1 MEEDTNMEGSA
12 PASSDV
18 HADAL
23 PMDVDFEDCSHGSIS
38 RARLIDGGET
48 ACNADD
54 RGLRAMCIE
63 DSSNASASGPVTLDA
78 VRARSED
85 TIGATHLDAVAQLQD
100 GDESAVAVPTDEGQ
114 KADVTVEEIV
124 LLGLLYI
131 LLAVSLG
138 QLDGRSIRG
147 PIQEKVVVR
156 ADFFA
161 TLKAQRSRTAY
172 NGIDGDGIGGAAAQ
186 LGMSRT
192 VAGVYIKRLEDL
204 LYDMMPDVIYFPAPS
219 AVDEWDDLVEGFV
232 QRGSDFPDVACVFD
246 GTIIHTRRPR
256 DHMVS
261 NACFGY

>member
-1 MEEDTNMEGSA
+1 MEEDTNLEGSA
-12 PASSDV
+12 PASPGV
-18 HADAL
+18 HPDAVRSRL
-23 PMDVDFEDCSHGSIS
+23 RHGSIS
-38 RARLIDGGET
+38 RVRLIDGGET
-48 ACNADD
+48 ACNDANC
-54 RGLRAMCIE
+54 GLRAMCVD
-63 DSSNASASGPVTLDA
+63 DSSDASASGPVVLDA
-78 VRARSED
+78 IKTSSED
-85 TIGATHLDAVAQLQD
+85 AIGATHLDVFAQLHD
-100 GDESAVAVPTDEGQ
+100 GDESAVAMSIDERQ
-114 KADVTVEEIV
+114 
-124 LLGLLYI
+124 
-131 LLAVSLG
+131 
-138 QLDGRSIRG
+138 RG

-156 ADFFA
+156 TDFLA

-172 NGIDGDGIGGAAAQ
+172 KKTLRCSPDLSDALNTQYAFDIGLAVLFTYYGNGSGIDGDGIGGAAAQ

-261 NACFGY
+261 NAVFGY